1 LVAGFLKSAERYP
14 ARTALV
20 VGGQAITY
28 EKLHDHSGRIASTI
42 RAVDAHGGGLVAL
55 LAHRS
60 LAAYS
65 GVLGILRA
73 GKGYVPLNPKF
84 PAERTRRMLEL
95 SGAKILIVGEECY
108 SELSEL
114 LPGLPLDWLTVILP
128 EARHATEFA
137 RRFPTQ
143 RFVAISQEAET
154 GKGSSERIEDPG
166 ALAYLLFTSGS
177 TGVPKGVPIPQ
188 SNVRAYVEYIG
199 ERYQVSCE
207 DRFSQ
212 EFDLTFDLS
221 AHDLFVSWEYGA
233 SLYSVPEK
241 YVLMPAKF
249 IRDNQLTMWFSVP
262 SVAVLMDR
270 MRLLEPGSFPSL
282 RFSLFCG
289 EPLPARSAE
298 RWQAAAPGSMVEN
311 LYGPT
316 EATIAISHYRWN
328 PEKSPGE
335 CVNGIVPLGEIFAN
349 SFGCLMKP
357 QELKFCLGDT
367 GELCLGGPQ
376 VTTGYWKNAE
386 KTRQQ
391 FVHLGDRLWYRTGDL
406 VGRSENGCHY
416 YLGRLDHQV
425 KIRGF
430 RVELQEVEMVLRQ
443 ACGTEHAV
451 CVPRGAR
458 DGLAEGIV
466 AFISGSPQIS
476 DAQLRAACEATLPEY
491 MVPGEFRWIDEM
503 PLNAN
508 GKVDRGKLMEKL
520 KGA

>member
-1 LVAGFLKSAERYP
+1 LVAGFLNSAERYP

-28 EKLHDHSGRIASTI
+28 EELRDYSGRITSTI
-42 RAVDAHGGGLVAL
+42 RTVDAEGGGLVAL

-84 PAERTRRMLEL
+84 PAERTRRMLKL
-95 SGAKILIVGEECY
+95 SGVRILIAGEECF
-108 SELSEL
+108 SDLSEL
-114 LPGLPLDWLTVILP
+114 LSGLPPDWLTVILP
-128 EARHATEFA
+128 EAQDAAEFA

-143 RFVAISQEAET
+143 RFVAISREA
-154 GKGSSERIEDPG
+154 GSGNDSSDYTQDPG
-166 ALAYLLFTSGS
+166 TLAYLLFTSGS

-188 SNVRAYVEYIG
+188 SSVRAYVEYIG
-199 ERYQVSCE
+199 EIYQVTCE

-241 YVLMPAKF
+241 YVMMPAKF

-282 RFSLFCG
+282 RYSLFCG

-298 RWQAAAPGSMVEN
+298 RWQAAAPGSIVEN

-328 PEKSPGE
+328 PESSPLE
-335 CVNGIVPLGEIFAN
+335 CANGIVPLGEMFAN
-349 SFGCLMKP
+349 SIGCLMEPEKL
-357 QELKFCLGDT
+357 EFCSGDA

-386 KTRQQ
+386 MTRQQ

-406 VGRSENGCHY
+406 VRRDENGCHY

-430 RVELQEVEMVLRQ
+430 RVELQEIEMVLRQ
-443 ACGTEHAV
+443 SCGTEHAV

-458 DGLAEGIV
+458 NGLAEGIV

-476 DAQLRAACEATLPEY
+476 DSQLHAACKAALPGY
-491 MVPGEFRWIDEM
+491 MVPDEFRWIDEM

-520 KGA
+520 